1 MERILHIEDEGDIQE
16 VARLALEDL
25 GGFSVT
31 LASSGRQGLELA
43 REILPDL
50 ILLDVMMPGMDG
62 PATLRALRACSET
75 ERIPVIFMTAK
86 AQSHEVERYT
96 NLGALGVIT
105 KPFDPMTLATEVRTL
120 WRASRK
126 PAPASSSNA

>member
-1 MERILHIEDEGDIQE
+1 MDRILHIEDEGDIQE
-16 VARLALEDL
+16 VARMALEDL

-43 REILPDL
+43 CEILPDL

-62 PATLRALRACSET
+62 PATLRALRNCPSTAP
-75 ERIPVIFMTAK
+75 IPVIFMTAK
-86 AQSHEVERYT
+86 AQTHEIDRYT
-96 NLGALGVIT
+96 TLGALGVIT
-105 KPFDPMTLATEVRTL
+105 KPFDPMTLATEVRAL

-126 PAPASSSNA
+126 PAAAASSKP